1 MTLSELTGP
10 GGPFEIAESE
20 GPRGVT
26 RNFIRRER
34 SLREMVE
41 RAARR
46 GDKEFLIQGDR
57 RVTFADFT
65 SLVWGTAGCLI
76 ADEKLSVGDRVA
88 IVAANSIDWIV
99 SAFAV
104 ASAGGVVVP
113 LNPQWMNDELAFAIS
128 DCAAQLV
135 LSDGEREN
143 TTPFS
148 HIVRPGSTPPTV
160 RIDEED
166 PFAIL
171 YTSGTTGRPKGCIT
185 THRGTIAQVRSVILA
200 GLQDREPTADRPR
213 HQPVLLQSSPLFH
226 VSGLHAATCLALAVG
241 MKTVL
246 TPTPFDP
253 RAVLQLIEQERVT
266 SWGAVPTMVHRVV
279 DCPDAASTDLSSIE
293 SISIGGAALPPSVLE
308 RAQAVFGLKPKLGN
322 GYGLT
327 EAHGPV
333 TMNAGRSLLQ
343 RPGSVGR
350 PGPLVDLRI
359 NDADDRPAPVE
370 QVGEV
375 CLRGPT
381 ITPGYWNRNADNH
394 EVFLDG
400 WFRTGDLGYL
410 DEDGFLYLVDRLK
423 DMIIRGGENIYCV
436 EVEDAI
442 AAAPGVDEAAVF
454 GIPDEEMGERV
465 AAVVRTSPGWPTSA
479 QELRTFLEP
488 TLARYKIP
496 ERFEFTS
503 EPLPRNA
510 GGKVMKGDLKR
521 RVNGEH
527 R

>member
-1 MTLSELTGP
+1 
-10 GGPFEIAESE
+10 
-20 GPRGVT
+20 
-26 RNFIRRER
+26 
-34 SLREMVE
+34 
-41 RAARR
+41 
-46 GDKEFLIQGDR
+46 
-57 RVTFADFT
+57 
-65 SLVWGTAGCLI
+65 
-76 ADEKLSVGDRVA
+76 
-88 IVAANSIDWIV
+88 
-99 SAFAV
+99 
-104 ASAGGVVVP
+104 
-113 LNPQWMNDELAFAIS
+113 
-128 DCAAQLV
+128 
-135 LSDGEREN
+135 
-143 TTPFS
+143 
-148 HIVRPGSTPPTV
+148 
-160 RIDEED
+160 
-166 PFAIL
+166 
-171 YTSGTTGRPKGCIT
+171 
-185 THRGTIAQVRSVILA
+185 
-200 GLQDREPTADRPR
+200 
-213 HQPVLLQSSPLFH
+213 
-226 VSGLHAATCLALAVG
+226 
-241 MKTVL
+241 
-246 TPTPFDP
+246 
-253 RAVLQLIEQERVT
+253 
-266 SWGAVPTMVHRVV
+266 MVHRVV

-327 EAHGPV
+327 EAHGP
-333 TMNAGRSLLQ
+333 
-343 RPGSVGR
+343 
-350 PGPLVDLRI
+350 GPLVDLRI

-381 ITPGYWNRNADNH
+381 ITTGYWNRNADYH

-479 QELRTFLEP
+479 QELRAFLEP

-521 RVNGEH
+521 RVSGEH